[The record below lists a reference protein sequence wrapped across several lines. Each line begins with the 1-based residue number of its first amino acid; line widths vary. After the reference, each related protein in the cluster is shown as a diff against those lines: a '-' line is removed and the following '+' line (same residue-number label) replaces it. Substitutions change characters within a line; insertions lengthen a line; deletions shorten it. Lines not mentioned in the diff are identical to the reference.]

1 MRGPVP
7 ACVSPPPQIPSRA
20 AQTTMSRAIPLPLAR
35 PPPLAIVPRRPTRAS
50 SSSSSS
56 RRSRSLLRASS
67 ASTSEPF
74 PLESTHGCHTGGCCT
89 NDLVASLEARAG
101 CPGALEDVNLRE
113 CGDGDVVAALAAR
126 AGEISTGSLAADI
139 LWYVT
144 CTPRMR
150 HLRES
155 GHLLDA
161 MCARHGPFRALHALY
176 NDSVVPLAWMRG
188 GEDAREGGDGPTP
201 PPTPTPTPV
210 ARSEDEK
217 KAEKKEASTAAEDA
231 ANDDDAAAEHLRVRD
246 ADKAAAR
253 DALTSTPPNP
263 RAAARAD
270 GHLRR
275 DTAGGDTAGG
285 NKSDEPPLRMPPFG
299 WHMPYDYLPRHLAYI
314 LRALVELPPPAPDD
328 ANAQASDRSPFPS
341 GTDVCIRRGG

>member
-7 ACVSPPPQIPSRA
+7 ACVSPQPQTPPRA

-35 PPPLAIVPRRPTRAS
+35 PPPLAIVPRRPARAS
-50 SSSSSS
+50 SSSSSP

-74 PLESTHGCHTGGCCT
+74 ALESTHGCHTGGCCT

-113 CGDGDVVAALAAR
+113 CGDGDVVAALATR
-126 AGEISTGSLAADI
+126 AGEMATGSLAADI
-139 LWYVT
+139 LWCVSS
-144 CTPRMR
+144 TPRMR
-150 HLRES
+150 HLREA

-161 MCARHGPFRALHALY
+161 VCARRGPFRALHALY

-188 GEDAREGGDGPTP
+188 GEDAREEGDGPTTP
-201 PPTPTPTPV
+201 TTPTPD
-210 ARSEDEK
+210 ARSEGGR
-217 KAEKKEASTAAEDA
+217 AEKKRAATATDDAAAEH
-231 ANDDDAAAEHLRVRD
+231 DDDAAAEHLRLRD
-246 ADKAAAR
+246 ANKAAAR

-285 NKSDEPPLRMPPFG
+285 KINEPPPRMPAFG

-328 ANAQASDRSPFPS
+328 ANAQASAPLSRPKPMSSDAA
-341 GTDVCIRRGG
+341 G